1 MFLSLAA
8 DVVELH
14 GAEHIAV
21 YEEDDDQGQEVPNDG
36 LPADFLRR
44 EALGTDDGVMVV
56 ERAVEQGI
64 GRELVAQVC
73 RRCPGGAL
81 RVGTGETPGTLQF
94 YRACGFVFSHRVP
107 DFFTRNYDH
116 PIVEEGVLLRDMI
129 YLQKQLPCGAKQERR
144 SRGYGK

>member
-1 MFLSLAA
+1 MAQAIVRFQTGLFAHMGVEATPVVTREGEDLWEIKNLAVRP
-8 DVVELH
+8 D
-14 GAEHIAV
+14 
-21 YEEDDDQGQEVPNDG
+21 
-36 LPADFLRR
+36 LRR
-44 EALGTDDGVMVV
+44 
-56 ERAVEQGI
+56 QGI
-64 GRELVAQVC
+64 GRKLVDAVC